1 MAERR
6 VAELERENRQLR
18 ERIAALDEER
28 KRSEEY
34 AEALL
39 DTVPDAI
46 AVFDL
51 EGRIQQVNA
60 EFLAGCGLEKEQ
72 VLGKRI
78 TDLGAV
84 DSNSSQQFE
93 QEVFPA
99 LKAEGLV
106 RNVETTAFRSDGS
119 SFPVLVSFSLVK
131 DGSGR
136 PLGMV
141 SSSRDITQ
149 IKEAQ
154 RNACEKE
161 QMLRATFDAI
171 TESVFLIDRAGVVRA
186 VNETGA
192 KRLGCRVENL
202 VGRSSRELCPEIV
215 PDSVRQARLARFAE
229 VLRTGKPVRLVD
241 QRDGMF
247 FDQTHYP
254 IFDERGRVSHVV
266 VFAVDITARLK
277 AQREAKEIE
286 RRCQDLVENVND
298 VIYAT
303 DLAGRFT
310 SINRA
315 SESLLG
321 VRREQILG
329 THFRR
334 WIPEREQPAF
344 EAARD
349 RALCGEKAVVEVMIH
364 DKDGAP
370 RHVEVS
376 KAPLIVNGEIRGT
389 RGVIR
394 DITERRSAERA
405 VREQEEML
413 RGLFNAVTES
423 VLLTDSKGKLLA
435 LNATAARH
443 IGQPAKGLVG
453 AGLGDIDPDGVL
465 RPILE
470 GRRRWIEQVARS
482 GRAMRVEDSQDGHV
496 FDHNLYPVFGT
507 GGQVRQVAI
516 FSKNVTRQRQAERAL
531 RASEERYRSLVEG
544 LGAMVATLEPGGKFT
559 TVNQTVETMLGYTP
573 EEVIGRDLTE
583 FLSEESR
590 AQVRSQAERVRKGQS
605 VRGQAVFVH
614 RDGQPVDVE
623 YSLSPALREGRVV
636 EIRGITWDTTERKRL
651 ERMLRESE
659 QRYRAVVENAGDVI
673 AVVDEQGVFRFMNS
687 TAGRCFGGSAVDFI
701 GKSMW
706 DLFPTAIADRQVS
719 HIRDVVASG
728 QGRKTVGLSKVKDEF
743 RWYSTTIE
751 PLCDSEGK
759 ITAGLVIARD
769 IHELKQAQV
778 ELETLRERMM
788 RAEQLASLGTIS
800 ATLAHELTQPLTV
813 IRLSIQ
819 NSLKELET
827 DAGGAMALDDL
838 HDGLEAVS
846 HATTIV
852 ERFRNFARRSSE
864 KLTGKIALS
873 YVVQRVVRLL
883 EESARRSN
891 VALGIQGLEDLP
903 PIDARE
909 KDLEQ
914 LFFALLQNAI
924 QAADEADE
932 SHVTVAGVRR
942 GDQIELRLT
951 DDCGGI
957 LAENLERIFE
967 PFFTTKP
974 AGEGTGLGLC
984 IVQRVLEQAGGNI
997 RVESQWGQGATFVV
1011 TLPIESK

>member
-1 MAERR
+1 VAERR

-28 KRSEEY
+28 KRSKEY

-51 EGRIQQVNA
+51 EGRIQQVNV

-78 TDLGAV
+78 TDLGVV

-202 VGRSSRELCPEIV
+202 VGRSSRELRPEIM

-254 IFDERGRVSHVV
+254 VFDERGRVSHVV
-266 VFAVDITARLK
+266 IFAADITARLK

-315 SESLLG
+315 GESLLG

-334 WIPEREQPAF
+334 WIPEREQSAF

-364 DKDGAP
+364 DKDGTP

-376 KAPLIVNGEIRGT
+376 KAPLIVSGKIQGT

-405 VREQEEML
+405 VREREGA
-413 RGLFNAVTES
+413 RGN
-423 VLLTDSKGKLLA
+423 
-435 LNATAARH
+435 AARAFQCGH
-443 IGQPAKGLVG
+443 GVGLADRFQGEITGFECNGGPA
-453 AGLGDIDPDGVL
+453 
-465 RPILE
+465 
-470 GRRRWIEQVARS
+470 
-482 GRAMRVEDSQDGHV
+482 
-496 FDHNLYPVFGT
+496 
-507 GGQVRQVAI
+507 
-516 FSKNVTRQRQAERAL
+516 
-531 RASEERYRSLVEG
+531 
-544 LGAMVATLEPGGKFT
+544 
-559 TVNQTVETMLGYTP
+559 
-573 EEVIGRDLTE
+573 
-583 FLSEESR
+583 
-590 AQVRSQAERVRKGQS
+590 
-605 VRGQAVFVH
+605 
-614 RDGQPVDVE
+614 
-623 YSLSPALREGRVV
+623 
-636 EIRGITWDTTERKRL
+636 
-651 ERMLRESE
+651 
-659 QRYRAVVENAGDVI
+659 YRA
-673 AVVDEQGVFRFMNS
+673 
-687 TAGRCFGGSAVDFI
+687 
-701 GKSMW
+701 
-706 DLFPTAIADRQVS
+706 
-719 HIRDVVASG
+719 
-728 QGRKTVGLSKVKDEF
+728 
-743 RWYSTTIE
+743 
-751 PLCDSEGK
+751 
-759 ITAGLVIARD
+759 
-769 IHELKQAQV
+769 
-778 ELETLRERMM
+778 
-788 RAEQLASLGTIS
+788 
-800 ATLAHELTQPLTV
+800 
-813 IRLSIQ
+813 
-819 NSLKELET
+819 
-827 DAGGAMALDDL
+827 
-838 HDGLEAVS
+838 
-846 HATTIV
+846 
-852 ERFRNFARRSSE
+852 
-864 KLTGKIALS
+864 
-873 YVVQRVVRLL
+873 
-883 EESARRSN
+883 
-891 VALGIQGLEDLP
+891 
-903 PIDARE
+903 
-909 KDLEQ
+909 
-914 LFFALLQNAI
+914 
-924 QAADEADE
+924 
-932 SHVTVAGVRR
+932 
-942 GDQIELRLT
+942 
-951 DDCGGI
+951 
-957 LAENLERIFE
+957 
-967 PFFTTKP
+967 
-974 AGEGTGLGLC
+974 AGEGA
-984 IVQRVLEQAGGNI
+984 RWGGD
-997 RVESQWGQGATFVV
+997 RRH
-1011 TLPIESK
+1011 